1 MIYEV
6 VKVLLSAGVIV
17 AVSQLAKTNV
27 TLGALVNSL
36 PIVSIMAMLWLYTD
50 TRDVE
55 KIAALST
62 NTFWLVL
69 PTLPMFLVLPWLL
82 RRGVGFPAALASAC
96 LLTVVLA
103 ALTVIALRRLGI
115 DAG

>member
-69 PTLPMFLVLPWLL
+69 PTLPMFLVLPFLL
-82 RRGVGFPAALASAC
+82 RLGWSFYP
-96 LLTVVLA
+96 
-103 ALTVIALRRLGI
+103 ALTVAIAVVAGSYLGAAPLLARFGI
-115 DAG
+115 TI